1 MKEVNK
7 EQEDEV
13 DAAYSLKKYIFSFRT
28 TTHRLFES
36 AVCQQASARTNEASY
51 STVHLT
57 HQI

>member
-13 DAAYSLKKYIFSFRT
+13 DAAYSLKNIFSFRT

-36 AVCQQASARTNEASY
+36 SVCQQASARTNEASIVLY
-51 STVHLT
+51 
-57 HQI
+57 I

>member
-13 DAAYSLKKYIFSFRT
+13 DAAYSLKNIFSFRTT

-36 AVCQQASARTNEASY
+36 SVCQKVSARTNEASY